1 MEGFVDYFFAG
12 ECNRDFSKLFDEVG
26 CCLGADF
33 DFLRGLFF
41 GGIILLGG
49 DIILSRF
56 GLKKF

>member
-1 MEGFVDYFFAG
+1 VEGLVDYFFAG
-12 ECNRDFSKLFDEVG
+12 ECRRDFNKLFDEVG

-33 DFLRGLFF
+33 DFFRGLFF